1 LFFKHKT
8 LTIREEKMDKYKRKK
23 TPLLSFPLFISL
35 MDGWMMPP
43 LLCLVQPLWREQA
56 GKISKEKGVVK

>member
-35 MDGWMMPP
+35 MDGWMDDASPSMPRTAA
-43 LLCLVQPLWREQA
+43 LERA
-56 GKISKEKGVVK
+56 GRKDK

>member
-1 LFFKHKT
+1 
-8 LTIREEKMDKYKRKK
+8 MDKYKRKK